1 MIDRFGAPGLIQFDT
16 ISVSDHQPFLEP
28 WGAFVR
34 IRDRESLSDYYEFSF
49 GWTVDHIRN
58 RIIPKKLEER
68 ISNELGLVSR
78 SNIDHGVADFFVKD
92 VPMAS
97 ELNGVKDSYVVKFFG
112 PESYLLFKMAY
123 YGSCF

>member
-1 MIDRFGAPGLIQFDT
+1 MIDRFGTPGLIQFEI
-16 ISVSDHQPFLEP
+16 ISVSDHQLFLEP

-34 IRDRESLSDYYEFSF
+34 IQDRDTLMDYYEFSF
-49 GWTVDHIRN
+49 GWTEDHIRN

-68 ISNELGLVSR
+68 IGNELGIVPR
-78 SNIDHGVADFFVKD
+78 SNTDQGVADFFVKD

-97 ELNGVKDSYVVKFFG
+97 EPNGVKDSYVVKFFD